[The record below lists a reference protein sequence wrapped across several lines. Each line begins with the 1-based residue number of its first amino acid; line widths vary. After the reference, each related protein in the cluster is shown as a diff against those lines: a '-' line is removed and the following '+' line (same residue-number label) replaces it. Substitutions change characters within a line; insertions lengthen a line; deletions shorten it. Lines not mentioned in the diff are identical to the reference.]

1 MKTRDSYKIIVS
13 GAGSA
18 APLTSL
24 NVVQVESEQGGV
36 ETINLNSFSTHVTT
50 GENTYILL
58 RRKWDM
64 VKIHLRK

>member
-1 MKTRDSYKIIVS
+1 MATEAS
-13 GAGSA
+13 AGSA

-24 NVVQVESEQGGV
+24 NISEQGGV